1 MHVSNFKMEE
11 GGRMISCIVNLL
23 ILPYDVQN
31 ITNTKSNLNNFN
43 KANSINIT
51 TSFERIAK

>member
-1 MHVSNFKMEE
+1 
-11 GGRMISCIVNLL
+11 MISCIVNLL